1 MNQKIKTIH
10 QSHTDAHIHSQTISN
25 LKQTTHNCPLCKRQ
39 YYHHQ
44 HYHPHKTH
52 QNLYTSSNHSLSI
65 PINIHNISPSK
76 PIYPYLS
83 HNSNIYS
90 NYSSYHQTFSPI
102 VHYQHHSE
110 SNLLSLTNNTPNHIR
125 LKKKPYYHHHV
136 SPPKFAY
143 SKFSLEI
150 RCPNL
155 TSQKNNEDL
164 IQKVSSLENK
174 LNQKETY
181 INILLNNI
189 IFLENQLKNY
199 RKENENLKHQTN
211 SFLRKSNKIDNNNYL
226 ESIIKQLKKEN
237 THLEMENKNLK
248 LDNVTLYQMVHDKQ
262 QIQKIEV
269 PPIQPIFIQK
279 NFLNNLDNDKNEKNK
294 QRGSSN
300 IEVSKTNYNIS
311 NIELFRGNE
320 EISIITSDL
329 ENENGESNYIDSDI
343 NYHKKLNEI
352 KKHIANL
359 NGKKLSSQNSNSD
372 NKLTLKNENVKEHA
386 NSTANLHKET
396 NKIILTPLFTLY
408 DNKRVLCF
416 DPETK
421 TFSLIEFIDLSKNFE
436 TSYKKEGSLYLSINN
451 SLYIITGSYF
461 DTLYYFNLNERTLK
475 KVNHLNHNHCYGGFI
490 FLHNIKQFLCISGT
504 SNKYIETCNMLSSH
518 KRSNSNVNNI
528 FSTYHWNSLE
538 NELTV
543 ERSQSMFIVQN
554 QKYIFSFFGFC
565 YPQNKYLNTIEYCEI
580 EYNKI
585 GNWKL
590 IEVNS
595 NVENISLYLKGH
607 FIFEKGTNQDKEE
620 GLILIGGLNGNKGET
635 VLNYIEI
642 GLNEEKKMQFRKL
655 KKNIVDVDVNSGY
668 CFNMGIPACTFS
680 KSYGSILVFDQKFNV
695 HVVNREEL
703 SHDIYYFQ

>member
-1 MNQKIKTIH
+1 MNQKTKTIH
-10 QSHTDAHIHSQTISN
+10 QSHTDTHIHFQTISN
-25 LKQTTHNCPLCKRQ
+25 LKQTTHNIPLCKRK
-39 YYHHQ
+39 YYHLQ
-44 HYHPHKTH
+44 YHHPYKTH

-65 PINIHNISPSK
+65 PINTHNISPFK
-76 PIYPYLS
+76 PIYPYFS
-83 HNSNIYS
+83 HNSNIH
-90 NYSSYHQTFSPI
+90 SSYHQTFSPI
-102 VHYQHHSE
+102 VHYNHHSE
-110 SNLLSLTNNTPNHIR
+110 PNLLSLTNSVPNHFR
-125 LKKKPYYHHHV
+125 LLKKPYYYHHV
-136 SPPKFAY
+136 SPPKFTY

-150 RCPNL
+150 RCPNS

-181 INILLNNI
+181 INNLLNNI
-189 IFLENQLKNY
+189 MFLENQLNNY
-199 RKENENLKHQTN
+199 RKENEDLKRQTN
-211 SFLRKSNKIDNNNYL
+211 SFLSQSNKIDNHNHL
-226 ESIIKQLKKEN
+226 ESIIKRLKKEN

-248 LDNVTLYQMVHDKQ
+248 VDNVTLYQMVHDKQ
-262 QIQKIEV
+262 QIQKIEA
-269 PPIQPIFIQK
+269 PPIQPNFIQK
-279 NFLNNLDNDKNEKNK
+279 NFLNNVDNDENEKDK

-300 IEVSKTNYNIS
+300 IEESKTKHNIS
-311 NIELFRGNE
+311 NMESFRGNE
-320 EISIITSDL
+320 EASVITSRL
-329 ENENGESNYIDSDI
+329 ENEEGESNHIDSDI
-343 NYHKKLNEI
+343 NYHKKMKEI
-352 KKHIANL
+352 KKHIASL
-359 NGKKLSSQNSNSD
+359 NGEMLSSRNSNGK
-372 NKLTLKNENVKEHA
+372 NKLTLKNENVNEHT
-386 NSTANLHKET
+386 NSTANLQKET
-396 NKIILTPLFTLY
+396 NKIILTPIFTLY
-408 DNKRVLCF
+408 DNKKVLCF

-421 TFSLIEFIDLSKNFE
+421 TFSLIEFTDLSQNFE

-461 DTLYYFNLNERTLK
+461 DTLYHFNLNERTLK

-490 FLHNIKQFLCISGT
+490 FLHKTKQFLCISGT

-528 FSTYHWNSLE
+528 FFTYHWNSLQ

-554 QKYIFSFFGFC
+554 HKYIFSFFGFC

-580 EYNKI
+580 QNNKI
-585 GNWKL
+585 GIWKL

-595 NVENISLYLKGH
+595 DVENISLYLKEH
-607 FIFEKGTNQDKEE
+607 FIFEIGTNQDKEE
-620 GLILIGGLNGNKGET
+620 GLILIGGLNGNKEET

-642 GLNEEKKMQFRKL
+642 GLDEKKKMQFRKL
-655 KKNIVDVDVNSGY
+655 KKNIVDVDINGGY
-668 CFNMGIPACTFS
+668 CFNKGIPACTFS